1 MNLLTDVNWALL
13 APELTIVILAAAI
26 TLADLF
32 MKDKGDRKV
41 FGYLSVVGIILAI
54 YFVVQDLGQPVET
67 ILYDTYRVDSFGSL
81 FKLIFL
87 VGTAFV
93 FLMSIH
99 HIDKKEIEYDGEFY
113 YLLLTAL
120 LGAMIMSSSAD
131 IITLYIGLELLSLSS
146 YVLAGIRRKNLKS
159 NEAGFKYVV
168 VGGTSSAIFL
178 YGTSFI
184 YGITG
189 TTNLLELADA
199 VPQAFAS
206 GQYDLFIYLGFF
218 MMLVGLGYKISAV
231 PSYMW
236 APDVYEGAPTPVT
249 AFLSVVS
256 KAAGFAIMLRLF
268 ITVFTFVIDVNEMS
282 LFFYDQMTLYIA
294 VMAGLTMIIGNTLA
308 VRQRNV
314 KRLFALSS
322 VAQAGYLLIP
332 LASMKLIV
340 TQTQVDPSIVQIN
353 MSNMIFY
360 LMAYLFMN
368 LGAFAIIT
376 LVTKDTDTEEIS
388 AFAGLYHRSP
398 FLGIAMTFFLL
409 SLAGLPVTA
418 GFIGKFNI
426 FVSALTINTSQ
437 VSYWLAGIMMVT
449 SVISYFY
456 YFNLARQMY
465 MRNGSER
472 KLSIPLGL
480 GLVVLV
486 AFLGTFVI
494 GLVPNTMYD
503 FIANNFNV
511 VDLFTAGK

>member
-1 MNLLTDVNWALL
+1 MNLIDLNWGLL
-13 APELTIVILAAAI
+13 APELTIVILAAVI
-26 TLADLF
+26 TLADLL
-32 MKDKGDRKV
+32 MKDKGDRKI
-41 FGYLSVVGIILAI
+41 FGYLGIVGIILSI
-54 YFVVQDLGQPVET
+54 YFVVQDLGEPVQE
-67 ILYDTYRVDSFGSL
+67 LLNGTYRVDSFGSL

-93 FLMSIH
+93 FFMSIH
-99 HIDKKEIEYDGEFY
+99 HNDRDEIEYEGEYY

-168 VGGTSSAIFL
+168 VGGVSSAIFL

-189 TTNLLELADA
+189 TTNLHELAN
-199 VPQAFAS
+199 VLPQTFAT
-206 GQYDLFIYLGFF
+206 GDYNFFIYLGFF
-218 MMLVGLGYKISAV
+218 MMLVGLGYKISVV
-231 PSYMW
+231 PAYMW

-249 AFLSVVS
+249 AFLSVIS
-256 KAAGFAIMLRLF
+256 KAAGFAIILRIF
-268 ITVFTFVIDVNEMS
+268 ITVFTSIQDPTTNQ
-282 LFFYDQMTLYIA
+282 FFFFDQMTTYLA
-294 VMAGLTMIIGNTLA
+294 VISGLTMIIGNTLA

-314 KRLFALSS
+314 KRMMAYSS
-322 VAQAGYLLIP
+322 VAQAGYLLVP
-332 LASMKLIV
+332 LASMKLASAQLV
-340 TQTQVDPSIVQIN
+340 EAN

-360 LMAYLFMN
+360 LMAYLLMN
-368 LGAFAIIT
+368 LGAFAVIT
-376 LVTKDTDTEEIS
+376 IVTKDTGTEELS

-398 FLGIAMTFFLL
+398 ILGIAMTFFLL

-426 FVSALTINTSQ
+426 FISALTINNFQS
-437 VSYWLAGIMMVT
+437 SYWLAGIMMVT

-465 MRNGSER
+465 MRKGSDK
-472 KLSIPLGL
+472 KLSVPFGL
-480 GLVVLV
+480 QLIIII
-486 AFLGTFVI
+486 AFVGTFAF
-494 GLVPNTMYD
+494 GLVPNVLYD
-503 FIANNFNV
+503 FILNHFNL
-511 VDLFTAGK
+511 VDLFTIGK